1 MISSAPRPM
10 TSSALDR
17 SLIYFMSFTLVKKVL
32 RKNSVWTSKQD
43 VQVNYS
49 LSRLFLQFRDLTRG
63 LTNEFQLVTL
73 RRSSGKAVRG
83 SIATSAF
90 ILYKTMRPCPTHTP
104 HPCGSRVIFAHV

>member
-1 MISSAPRPM
+1 MISSAPRPI

-73 RRSSGKAVRG
+73 RRSSGKESVARSQRVLSFYTKRCGRVR
-83 SIATSAF
+83 
-90 ILYKTMRPCPTHTP
+90 HT
-104 HPCGSRVIFAHV
+104 RRIHVALG